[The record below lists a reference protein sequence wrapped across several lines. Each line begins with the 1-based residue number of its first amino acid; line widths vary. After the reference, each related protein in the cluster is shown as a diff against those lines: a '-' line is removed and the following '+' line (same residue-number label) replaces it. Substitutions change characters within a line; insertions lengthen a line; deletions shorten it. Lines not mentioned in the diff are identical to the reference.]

1 MQEALV
7 PSNSETHG
15 GDDVGIWASGPGSEA
30 VRGNL
35 EQNVIF
41 HLLTQPQPMIRKY
54 LCSKDFCEK
63 NVPVKLP
70 HIN

>member
-1 MQEALV
+1 
-7 PSNSETHG
+7 
-15 GDDVGIWASGPGSEA
+15 
-30 VRGNL
+30 
-35 EQNVIF
+35 
-41 HLLTQPQPMIRKY
+41 LTQPQPMIRKY